1 MCLFL
6 VSGVYCRSMEC
17 PHVDEAATLS
27 QELIRKVQPNS
38 WACAGESQS
47 PALAHGRVYAYVCV

>member
-1 MCLFL
+1 
-6 VSGVYCRSMEC
+6 MEC